1 MFETVAPEL
10 TTRRSRKVF
19 YEVLPLSLGA
29 HGVVIAAVMAG
40 MLWKVEFPSQSPKL
54 FQMYDLVAAP
64 TPPPPPPP
72 PPVRRAV
79 HVNVILP
86 PEMRNLAP
94 TIIPDTVPD
103 LSAPQPT
110 DVYEGPTEGA
120 DGGVEGGIEGGVVG
134 GTQGSVAP
142 PEPPPPPPP
151 PPHREVVEI
160 ERDAPLPMKAVS
172 QDYPTYPE
180 FARTRGYEDSLVVRY
195 IIDKHG
201 RVREVTTLR
210 PPAMKIFEEEA
221 FKAIRQWRFT
231 PYSEQGEVKEVIHEL
246 TVQFKIAKPSRGR

>member
-10 TTRRSRKVF
+10 TSRRSRKVF
-19 YEVLPLSLGA
+19 YETLPLSLGV
-29 HGVVIAAVMAG
+29 HGIVIAAIMAS
-40 MLWKVEFPSQSPKL
+40 MLWKIEFPSQSPKL
-54 FQMYDLVAAP
+54 FQTYNLVAAP

-72 PPVRRAV
+72 PARRAV
-79 HVNVILP
+79 PVNVVIP

-103 LSAPQPT
+103 LSAPPPT
-110 DVYEGPTEGA
+110 EVYEGPFEGVE
-120 DGGVEGGIEGGVVG
+120 GGVEGGVAGGVVG
-134 GTQGSVAP
+134 GTVASVAP

-151 PPHREVVEI
+151 PQREVVEV
-160 ERDAPLPMKAVS
+160 ERDAPLPMRAIS

-201 RVREVTTLR
+201 RVREIITLT
-210 PPAMKIFEEEA
+210 PPSMKIFEEEA
-221 FKAIRQWRFT
+221 HKTIRQWRFQ
-231 PYSEQGEVKEVIHEL
+231 PFSEQGETKEVIHEL
-246 TVQFKIAKPSRGR
+246 TVQFRIAKPSSGRR